1 MIFSFVAPHSYTLS
15 DIQLL
20 NFLADWGYQ
29 VSPPLPLPEVTYL
42 GVLLPPTKRYITTDR
57 KPLISALITPYI
69 KNGNSVLW
77 GLGWVSTPLDPQF
90 CPPRTTPIPGFP
102 GDLLDLLSLSQTS
115 DQPIML

>member
-1 MIFSFVAPHSYTLS
+1 MIFCFVAPHSYTLS
-15 DIQLL
+15 DTQLL

-29 VSPPLPLPEVTYL
+29 ISPPPPLPEVTYL

-77 GLGWVSTPLDPQF
+77 GLGWIPSFALLAQ
-90 CPPRTTPIPGFP
+90 PRGIFRS
-102 GDLLDLLSLSQTS
+102 LLSLSQTPG
-115 DQPIML
+115 QPLML